1 LDSVTLR
8 EIEAIARI
16 ESAKMH
22 HFYVGVEHLFIALT
36 KLSGGIVVDIFDQS
50 GQSPRYLRYAT
61 REMAG
66 RGDDRRYWPG
76 YRTTPRAAQ
85 VLAKAQLLIESD
97 IHPDE
102 RALLLA
108 ILDDADNIPVRALQE
123 VGVNLD
129 ALYQA
134 SLKWLGGQR
143 AIAPPVEIDGSD
155 MLSEDE
161 RIVLQEM
168 FDKYGEI
175 HIEHVFQ
182 EGFSGSSVLLVRP
195 IQADRRSDAPVVVKI
210 AERQSILWEKKRYDS
225 FVKDKLPPT
234 TARIEADPALP
245 DRSPLGGLK
254 YTFVRL
260 RGGDLPI
267 NLREYA
273 AAQPAEDVAQ
283 FLREALYNGFR
294 EAWWGQSQPYRFSAW
309 QEYEFLLP
317 PALVVEALPPD
328 MESAT
333 GRLLRP
339 LDQWSR
345 SGGLH
350 PGELVELENFTVQK
364 VKHGR
369 GIVRLSAGP
378 AAESINR
385 ASQVEVHSL
394 EAEIKN
400 YFRGEHVRKIVG
412 RILQTRD
419 DILLEQVQALA
430 PDFSVLDEHLPYETT
445 FGERLLNP
453 LRRYPHILEQRISG
467 TLSTIHGDL
476 HTGNV
481 LIGPGGDAWLIDFEW
496 TRDGHTLFDWSVLEV
511 SFLIDHIAPLLG
523 ETWNEIWE
531 AVQLL
536 EALTYMP
543 ELPAGDNPLTH
554 ALIPVTEIRRIVGE
568 LLAKND
574 NWSEYYVAL
583 ALCALRVI
591 GWGNRPLAARRLAY
605 LTSALAMTSART
617 RNRAQTTHSGGDLTD
632 LTTDLD

>member
-1 LDSVTLR
+1 MENVTLR
-8 EIEAIARI
+8 DIEAIARI

-36 KLSGGIVVDIFDQS
+36 KLSGGIAVDIFDQG

-61 REMAG
+61 RELAG

-85 VLAKAQLLIESD
+85 VLARAQSFIEND
-97 IHPDE
+97 VHPDE

-108 ILDDADNIPVRALQE
+108 ILEDGDNIPLRALRE
-123 VGVNLD
+123 AGVNLER
-129 ALYQA
+129 LHEA
-134 SLKWLGGQR
+134 SLAWSGSQR
-143 AIAPPVEIDGSD
+143 AIAPPIEIDGGESLSD
-155 MLSEDE
+155 DE
-161 RIVLQEM
+161 RTVLQEM
-168 FDKYGEI
+168 FEKYNEI

-225 FVKDKLPPT
+225 FVKDTLPPT

-245 DRSPLGGLK
+245 DRSALGGLK

-260 RGGDLPI
+260 RGGELPV
-267 NLREYA
+267 NLQEYA
-273 AAQPAEDVAQ
+273 AAHEAEDVAL

-294 EAWWGQSQPYRFSAW
+294 EAWWGQSQPYRFAAW

-317 PALVVEALPPD
+317 PALVVDALPLD
-328 MESAT
+328 TESST
-333 GRLLRP
+333 GHLLHP
-339 LDQWSR
+339 LEQWSR

-364 VKHGR
+364 VKRGA

-385 ASQVEVHSL
+385 ASQVEIHSL
-394 EAEIKN
+394 EEEVRN
-400 YFRGEHVRKIVG
+400 YFRGEHIHKIVG
-412 RILQTRD
+412 RVLQTRD
-419 DILLEQVQALA
+419 DILQEQVQALD
-430 PDFSVLDEHLPYETT
+430 PDFALLDEHLQYETT
-445 FGERLLNP
+445 YGERLSNP
-453 LRRYPHILEQRISG
+453 LRRYAAVLDQRISG

-496 TRDGHTLFDWSVLEV
+496 TRDGHTLFDWAVLEV
-511 SFLIDHIAPLLG
+511 SFLIDHIAPLLD
-523 ETWNEIWE
+523 ESWSEIWE
-531 AVQLL
+531 VVRLL
-536 EALTYMP
+536 EALNYGHEP
-543 ELPAGDNPLTH
+543 SAGDHPLAH
-554 ALIPVTEIRRIVGE
+554 AFVPVMEIRRVVAE
-568 LLAKND
+568 LLAKSD
-574 NWSEYYVAL
+574 SWSEYYVAL

-591 GWGNRPLAARRLAY
+591 GWANRPLVARRLAY
-605 LTSALAMTSART
+605 LASALAMTSARV
-617 RNRAQTTHSGGDLTD
+617 RNRAQTTQSGGDLTD
-632 LTTDLD
+632 VTTDI